1 MPGRCVRL
9 AMTKGIKEQA
19 SSYKLQHEVG
29 TVLTDSVHSFVLQ
42 GLFFAGCASYGRPA
56 GVTPLRF
63 VTVKKYIFSLW
74 EAMLAS
80 RIPSVNRGYG
90 LHCVAQTFVA
100 LQLEACSLE
109 PF

>member
-1 MPGRCVRL
+1 MMRGRCVL
-9 AMTKGIKEQA
+9 SAMTNGIKQQA

-29 TVLTDSVHSFVLQ
+29 TVLTDSVRRFVLQ
-42 GLFFAGCASYGRPA
+42 GLSSERRL

-63 VTVKKYIFSLW
+63 VTVNKYIFPMW

>member
-42 GLFFAGCASYGRPA
+42 GLFFAGCASSGRPA

-80 RIPSVNRGYG
+80 RIPSVKRGYG

>member
-1 MPGRCVRL
+1 MMPGRCVRL
-9 AMTKGIKEQA
+9 AMTNGIKQQA

-29 TVLTDSVHSFVLQ
+29 TVLTDSVRRFVLQ
-42 GLFFAGCASYGRPA
+42 GLSSERRM
-56 GVTPLRF
+56 GVTQLRF
-63 VTVKKYIFSLW
+63 VTVNKYIFPMW

>member
-1 MPGRCVRL
+1 MMPGRCVRL
-9 AMTKGIKEQA
+9 AMTNGIKQQA

-29 TVLTDSVHSFVLQ
+29 TVLTDSVRRFVLQ
-42 GLFFAGCASYGRPA
+42 GLSFERRL

-63 VTVKKYIFSLW
+63 VTVNKYIFPMW

>member
-1 MPGRCVRL
+1 M
-9 AMTKGIKEQA
+9 
-19 SSYKLQHEVG
+19 
-29 TVLTDSVHSFVLQ
+29 LTDRVRRFVLQ
-42 GLFFAGCASYGRPA
+42 GLFFAPCVSSGRPA
-56 GVTPLRF
+56 GVTPLCF

-90 LHCVAQTFVA
+90 LHRVAQTCVA

-109 PF
+109 LSP